1 MDEKA
6 PERKNL
12 FLPGSAEPFRLSR
25 SKLSLYLECPRCF
38 YLECRHGV
46 KRPDTPGYALNVAVD
61 TLLKREFDQCRK
73 HRRTPRILTELG
85 IRSTL
90 SPHPSL
96 KRWRNN
102 LRGITHLHEPTNLEV
117 FGALDDIWEDEEQ
130 RLEVVDYKATARK
143 TPVVA
148 LDKPYHDKYRRQ
160 VEVYQWLLRM
170 NGERVS
176 ETAYFLYCTARTAAS
191 RFDRRLMFDITAIR
205 HEGDTSWIEP
215 ALFGAVKILQSN
227 VAPERAPA
235 CRYCAYRLDIGK
247 TLRGRK

>member
-6 PERKNL
+6 PERKKL
-12 FLPGSAEPFRLSR
+12 YLPGSAEPFRLSR

-46 KRPDTPGYALNVAVD
+46 KRPDTPGFALNVAVD
-61 TLLKREFDQCRK
+61 TLLKREFDLCRK
-73 HRRTPRILTELG
+73 HRRIPRIIADLG
-85 IRSTL
+85 VSSTL
-90 SPHPSL
+90 SNHPSL

-102 LRGITHLHEPTNLEV
+102 LRGIEYLHEPTKLLV
-117 FGALDDIWEDEEQ
+117 YGALDDVWEDDEQ

-148 LDKPYHDKYRRQ
+148 LDKPYHDNYRRQ

-176 ETAYFLYCTARTAAS
+176 EVAYFLYCTARTSAP
-191 RFDRRLMFDITAIR
+191 RFNRKLVFDANIIR
-205 HEGDTSWIEP
+205 HEGDASWVEP
-215 ALFGAVKILQSN
+215 ALIGAVKTLQSN
-227 VAPERAPA
+227 VAPERSPT
-235 CRYCAYRLDIGK
+235 CRYCAYRLDIGRM
-247 TLRGRK
+247 LRGRK